1 MLSFFMKKKEQGFLN
16 DDHTNHDWNIILN
29 NADPNHDWKNCSN
42 LEQVSGVCSGV
53 VGITW

>member
-1 MLSFFMKKKEQGFLN
+1 MKKKEQGFLN

-53 VGITW
+53 VGIT